1 MSGKLFKKYY
11 QRIAREG
18 FIKALLCGLS
28 VGFGVLLLSSAIMW
42 FVNEKLFWLAII
54 LFAVTSAL
62 SVWLFYIKVFKPTT
76 KKIAM
81 RVDALGLEER
91 VLTMTELEGDQSF
104 IAMRQREDT
113 LAALKTVNASM
124 LSVIVSVPLIIVT
137 CLMGVFGVG
146 MTTVAALSA
155 SGVIKSGKDIIDDVT
170 APPIVTY
177 EVTYEV
183 KGDGGIIEG
192 EIFQVVEAG
201 QTAMP
206 VMAVADD
213 GWAFLEWSDGNGDPY
228 HILENVTEDVTIYA
242 VFEEIVDGDDGEG
255 VGGGDEASDLPK
267 DDGGGGQGTG
277 AGPGVGGEYVP
288 SNQVIDGETYY
299 GKEYAIAFEDMIE
312 RLSQNAELPKELR
325 DLISSYFETIRV
337 TVDEEEKKTN
347 N

>member
-11 QRIAREG
+11 QRIAKEG
-18 FIKALLCGLS
+18 FLKALLCGLS

-42 FVNEKLFWLAII
+42 FVNEKLFWLALI
-54 LFAVTSAL
+54 LFAVVSAA
-62 SVWLFYIKVFKPTT
+62 STALFYFKVFKPTT

-91 VLTMTELEGDQSF
+91 VLTMTELEGDESF

-113 LAALKTVNASM
+113 LEALKTVNASM

-155 SGVIKSGKDIIDDVT
+155 SGVIKSGQEIIDEMT

-183 KGDGGIIEG
+183 KGEGGIIEG
-192 EIFQVVEAG
+192 EIFQVVEMG
-201 QTAMP
+201 QSGMP
-206 VMAVADD
+206 VMAVEDD
-213 GWAFLEWSDGNGDPY
+213 GWAFLGWSDGQGNPY
-228 HILENVTEDVTIYA
+228 HTIKNVTKDVTIYA
-242 VFEEIVDGDDGEG
+242 EFEEIVDGGDGEG
-255 VGGGDEASDLPK
+255 DGMGDEAGDVPGDEGS
-267 DDGGGGQGTG
+267 GQGTG
-277 AGPGVGGEYVP
+277 AGSGAGGEYVP

-299 GKEYAIAFEDMIE
+299 GKEYEVAFEDMIE
-312 RLSQNAELPKELR
+312 RLSQNAELPTELR
-325 DLISSYFETIRV
+325 DLIISYFETIRV
-337 TVDEEEKKTN
+337 TVDEEEKE
-347 N
+347 